1 MAVWSEDLWASQL
14 DLFPSQWIPKPPD
27 VEVCRSRPNATGAFE
42 TQIDEVSSAPPCLD
56 RPLARMSARPGNRSL
71 TIPDQTLGGGSWRAT
86 MEPVICT
93 VLIFL
98 LSGAACFSEEVVWW
112 SRRNQHSW
120 ITWLALILAY

>member
-1 MAVWSEDLWASQL
+1 MPKSTECKRGLQNAESTRSARLLPVW
-14 DLFPSQWIPKPPD
+14 
-27 VEVCRSRPNATGAFE
+27 
-42 TQIDEVSSAPPCLD
+42 D

-93 VLIFL
+93 VLILL